1 VECENSGGTCC
12 IEFLCVTYARI
23 IEISLLLQTVLHGPQ
38 NVSMM
43 ETSITVEN
51 VKMTLIA
58 QATDL
63 HVKMGPVFH
72 VQQTS
77 TAMEP
82 RRTVD
87 RIIPAKDA

>member
-1 VECENSGGTCC
+1 
-12 IEFLCVTYARI
+12 
-23 IEISLLLQTVLHGPQ
+23 
-38 NVSMM
+38 MM

-51 VKMTLIA
+51 VKMTLIV

-77 TAMEP
+77 TAMEL

>member
-1 VECENSGGTCC
+1 
-12 IEFLCVTYARI
+12 
-23 IEISLLLQTVLHGPQ
+23 
-38 NVSMM
+38 
-43 ETSITVEN
+43 
-51 VKMTLIA
+51 MTLIA

-87 RIIPAKDA
+87 RIIPAKDAWTRHNAAVTHLLLSAIWKRMHVCLAITMEVR